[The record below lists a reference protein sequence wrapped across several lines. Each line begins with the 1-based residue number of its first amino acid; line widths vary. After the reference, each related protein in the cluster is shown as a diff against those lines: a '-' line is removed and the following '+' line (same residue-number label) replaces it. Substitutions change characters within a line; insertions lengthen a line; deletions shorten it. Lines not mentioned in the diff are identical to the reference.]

1 MNELKQQKKRKTR
14 GMKKL
19 VLDEAIEAAQTF
31 FNDKRI
37 NKDRIWRLSKERR
50 YAHPRHFV
58 CAFMRARDP
67 NKFSYPVI
75 ANAVKRADHTTA
87 LNSVRKAHKLWG
99 QALFIKLAAVS
110 AVDADDGDTSEQL
123 MHRSASFDEIMVTGE
138 ANLARFTNGSG
149 WSSNSTQEAA

>member
-1 MNELKQQKKRKTR
+1 
-14 GMKKL
+14 MKKL

-31 FNDKRI
+31 FNDERI
-37 NKDRIWRLSKERR
+37 NRGRIWRLSKERR

-75 ANAVKRADHTTA
+75 ANAVKRSDHTTA
-87 LNSVRKAHKLWG
+87 LNSVRRAHKLWG

-138 ANLARFTNGSG
+138 ANLARFTNGTG
-149 WSSNSTQEAA
+149 WTNSTQEAA